1 MSLINTAKLAGF
13 ATGQWATIVVDAL
26 RDRLGTSIPF
36 DASDFTQPE
45 HLNKMI
51 NNHGVEHL
59 SGPAHISSV
68 QKQDIPSV
76 SSNCNNVVLTI
87 AQEGSPVLPQS
98 LFVKLPLPSLLTR
111 WFFNVIGSWE
121 LESHFCKHVA
131 PKVPL
136 RTPKTYATHCEGSRF
151 FLIQENLHDDP
162 SVKLFTN
169 PDMMTGPSLDIA
181 RRCLD
186 AFARLHACHYDL
198 DTAGREAIL
207 PFSKHLFLGGQMGL
221 ISRGLNRMS
230 LDPCMKA
237 APGIIPPAIE
247 ASYRKTLENWD
258 KMLEFWFSGPLS
270 LLHGDSHLGNF
281 FVSGDEMG
289 MLDFQ
294 AVHWGK
300 GIRDV
305 QYFLIYSLPADIL
318 AANEQE
324 LVRYYVERRAVYGTA
339 INFDTTWQEYRSL
352 TYQTLMTMV
361 VSIGFG
367 AMNEEQN
374 ALMAELLSRVVA
386 AQLRVDYPQW
396 LDDYLDKN
404 PSQ

>member
-1 MSLINTAKLAGF
+1 MSLINSAKLAQF
-13 ATGQWATIVVDAL
+13 AAGQWGTIVVDAL
-26 RDRLGTSIPF
+26 GDRRGSTIPF
-36 DASDFTQPE
+36 DVDDFTRPD

-51 NNHGVEHL
+51 NSYSVEAL
-59 SGPAHISSV
+59 SSPARIKTAH
-68 QKQDIPSV
+68 KQDIPSV
-76 SSNCNNVVLTI
+76 SSNCNNVVLTVE
-87 AQEGSPVLPQS
+87 QHGKPVLPQS

-111 WFFNVIGSWE
+111 WFFNVIGAWD
-121 LESHFCKHVA
+121 LESHFCRHVA
-131 PKVPL
+131 PNVPL
-136 RTPKTYATHCEGSRF
+136 RTPRTFATHCQGSRF

-169 PDMMTGPSLDIA
+169 PDMMEGPSLDLA

-198 DTAGREAIL
+198 DNKEKEAIL
-207 PFSKHLFLGGQMGL
+207 PFSKHLFLGQQMRL
-221 ISRGLNRMS
+221 ISRGLNGMG
-230 LDPCMKA
+230 LNPCMKA
-237 APGIIPPAIE
+237 LPGVIPPVIE
-247 ASYRKTLENWD
+247 QAYRKTLANWD
-258 KMLEFWFSGPLS
+258 DLLEFWFSGPLS
-270 LLHGDSHLGNF
+270 MLHGDSHLGNF

-305 QYFLIYSLPADIL
+305 QYFLIYSLPADLL

-339 INFDTTWQEYRSL
+339 IDFDSTWQEYRSF
-352 TYQTLMTMV
+352 TYHTLMTMV

-374 ALMAELLSRVVA
+374 TLMAELLSRVVA
-386 AQLRVDYPQW
+386 AQLRVGYPQW
-396 LDDYLDKN
+396 LDEYLAEKN
-404 PSQ
+404 K